1 MAGRILNRRELR
13 QQSDAADANRE
24 SDDTASDDDAE
35 VDAEGEGE
43 GDAEEGE
50 DGKPAKKAKGRAK
63 AKAPKTPKVRKPRK
77 VKAPPRQRVRWGVFD
92 AGMKQVAIFDYS
104 QRAAADEKLADLQ
117 SKKKGLHF
125 MQLVKEIMPEP
136 EPVPV
141 AE

>member
-24 SDDTASDDDAE
+24 SDDTAEE
-35 VDAEGEGE
+35 VDAEVEA
-43 GDAEEGE
+43 DAEEGE
-50 DGKPAKKAKGRAK
+50 DGKPAKKAKGKAK

-77 VKAPPRQRVRWGVFD
+77 VKAPPRQRVRWGIFD
-92 AGMKQVAIFDYS
+92 AGMKQIAVFDYN
-104 QRAAADEKLADLQ
+104 QRAAADEKLVDLQ

-125 MQLVKEIMPEP
+125 IQLVKELMPEP
-136 EPVPV
+136 EVAAV